1 MVGAGMKE
9 RQILFNAPM
18 VQAILAGR
26 KSQTRR
32 IVKLPK
38 ALTGGDLSRA
48 WPDKMLG
55 VTPGLHVPMPDGTVQ
70 RLRNPWGWPEPSH
83 LWVRETFCLENT
95 SDYHGDH
102 ITPADGRPIQKHEDD
117 GYWLIPHYRA
127 TEPEPHIVPYRCD
140 ADDDK
145 TRWTPSIFMPRWA
158 SRITLEITG
167 VRAERLQDISYED
180 ALAEGIPDW
189 AAFCAT
195 DEPNQYGETAEETAR
210 RLRWPQRWYKS
221 LWDEI
226 NGHGSWEINPWVWLI
241 EFRKV
246 GPVA

>member
-1 MVGAGMKE
+1 MKE
-9 RQILFNAPM
+9 RPILFSAPM

-32 IVKLPK
+32 VVKLPK
-38 ALTGGDLSRA
+38 ELSGGDLMRA
-48 WPDKMLG
+48 WPDKMFG
-55 VTPGLHVPMPDGTVQ
+55 VTPGLHIPMPDESVQ
-70 RLRNPWGWPEPSH
+70 RLRNPWGWPEPSR

-102 ITPADGRPIQKHEDD
+102 DTPTDGRPIQKHEDPD
-117 GYWLIPHYRA
+117 GSRWLIPHYRA

-167 VRAERLQDISYED
+167 VRVERLQDISEGD
-180 ALAEGIPDW
+180 AFIEGVTVTPCKPSRAERMGRG
-189 AAFCAT
+189 AYR
-195 DEPNQYGETAEETAR
+195 E
-210 RLRWPQRWYKS
+210 
-221 LWDEI
+221 LWESI
-226 NGHGSWEINPWVWLI
+226 NGPGSWDKNPWVWCI
-241 EFRKV
+241 SFFTSR
-246 GPVA
+246 GT